1 MIKVKSIA
9 SRQGSA
15 LIITLLMIT
24 VIASVSFSVTALSL
38 SEFRKAGNLQ
48 DSIAAYYAAES
59 GIEHGLMEY
68 RLWHDAEIS
77 REVYDFVRRKD
88 AQYKIPTASEGTAQT
103 FRLTG
108 ADNTVKPGFV
118 TSTGDKGQSWYDLKM
133 FYRGDKI
140 GELNSRGDPVV
151 DSEKSPRVFRDSAAE
166 YAIEGAKTLKIAW
179 RPDPATLANPPEP
192 LPPSITQYFLELIFT
207 LSDSESCSEAEN
219 KILRVEK
226 GRRSTINIVNE
237 VPLDCDYRSVRIK
250 PWNMPYAQY
259 SLTIEDR
266 DGKPMKI
273 DQQKTT
279 LQSTGYSGQAKRTLE
294 LNLSRTIGTVFEASD
309 FLFLSAY
316 KPLEF

>member
-1 MIKVKSIA
+1 MIKVKPIA

-77 REVYDFVRRKD
+77 REVYDFVRKKD
-88 AQYKIPTASEGTAQT
+88 SQYKIPTGSEGSAQT

-108 ADNTVKPGFV
+108 ADNSVKPGFV
-118 TSTGDKGQSWYDLKM
+118 TSTGDKGKSWYDLKM

-151 DSEKSPRVFRDSAAE
+151 DSVKSPRVFRDSAAE

-179 RPDPATLANPPEP
+179 RPDPATLANPPAI
-192 LPPSITQYFLELIFT
+192 LPPSEFRYFLELIFT
-207 LSDSESCSEAEN
+207 LTDPESCPDAKN
-219 KILRVEK
+219 KILPVGEDLLLTNLKKEVEL
-226 GRRSTINIVNE
+226 TCNY
-237 VPLDCDYRSVRIK
+237 YRSVRIK

-259 SLTIEDR
+259 SLALVDKDR
-266 DGKPMKI
+266 KPMKI

-279 LQSTGYSGQAKRTLE
+279 LQSTGYSGQSKRTLE
-294 LNLSRTIGTVFEASD
+294 LNLSRTIGTVFESSD
-309 FLFLSAY
+309 FLFLSAD
-316 KPLEF
+316 KPLQF